1 MKETMDVLRQC
12 QGRDVEIFILTE
24 QLNEIPK
31 KIAVLESQFE
41 AEKADLTKLEEQLKN
56 TKVKLKSKEMDLKAK
71 EDQIKKFEGQL
82 MQIKTNKE
90 YASLQGEIALLKKGC
105 SEIEEV
111 VIVSLDEVAEIEQR
125 IAEEKK
131 RLEGKRAQLESE
143 KRTFEA
149 LEKENRSKIDT
160 LTSERNGLLA
170 PLEKQVRTLYEKIVT
185 KRQGNALAKIEGEQ
199 CSGCGMRIRPQII
212 NEVRMC
218 DQVVVCD
225 NCMRI
230 LYTE

>member
-41 AEKADLTKLEEQLKN
+41 AEKADLTNLEEQLKN

-111 VIVSLDEVAEIEQR
+111 VIVSLDEIAEIEQR